1 MRKIRVARRSAEIV
15 GRLNKTK
22 EEKQV
27 DFRAEKEKR
36 DRLER
41 EDKKRQLRAQQEQ
54 DKIDQKKK
62 MEEKEMRL
70 IITSLIDWKF
80 LLTILCGSQK
90 LHVTHED

>member
-1 MRKIRVARRSAEIV
+1 MRKIRVARRNAEVV

-27 DFRAEKEKR
+27 DFRAEREKR

-70 IITSLIDWKF
+70 FCAAVMIF
-80 LLTILCGSQK
+80 
-90 LHVTHED
+90 

>member
-1 MRKIRVARRSAEIV
+1 LLFVQVRKIRVARRSAEIV

-54 DKIDQKKK
+54 EKIDQKKK
-62 MEEKEMRL
+62 MEEKEMRFVEATL
-70 IITSLIDWKF
+70 INS
-80 LLTILCGSQK
+80 
-90 LHVTHED
+90 